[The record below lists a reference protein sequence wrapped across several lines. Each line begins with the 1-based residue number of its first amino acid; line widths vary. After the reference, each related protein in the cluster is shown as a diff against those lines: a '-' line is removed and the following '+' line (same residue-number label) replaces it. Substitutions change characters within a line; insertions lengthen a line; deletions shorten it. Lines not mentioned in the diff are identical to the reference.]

1 MFAKLK
7 KTIIEKQDGDTGGD
21 SNRNASS
28 PLKGICMWI

>member
-7 KTIIEKQDGDTGGD
+7 KTIIEKQDGDAAGD

-28 PLKGICMWI
+28 PLKGTFL